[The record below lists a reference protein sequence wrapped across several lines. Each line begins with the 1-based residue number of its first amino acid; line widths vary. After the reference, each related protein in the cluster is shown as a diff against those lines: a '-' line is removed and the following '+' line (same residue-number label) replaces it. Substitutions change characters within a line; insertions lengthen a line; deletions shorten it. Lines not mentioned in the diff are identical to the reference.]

1 MAVAYIINPDR
12 KRDKKKAKKRI
23 QKRGARKN
31 PTPLLIISNPKRK
44 LKSYGGKKEMAKKK
58 AKKSA
63 TKKHHESR
71 ARKAPSINPK
81 RHHKKHAKKAFA
93 MNPKRHHGKHAK
105 RSVSVNPK
113 RRRHYRKNPDTFA
126 SIGDF
131 GKQVGLGLGGALV
144 TVMGTG
150 YILNAVAPTLAQ
162 NKAVLYISE
171 GAVIGGLGLFLHHIA
186 KAKDIAAPVA
196 FGGALMIGL
205 QIASDLVSQINNYIK
220 VSGHGRVSGYGQL
233 TSTPVPIM
241 IPNNANMSSNPYA
254 VRSEIYA

>member
-1 MAVAYIINPDR
+1 MAVAYIINPDK
-12 KRDKKKAKKRI
+12 KRDKKKAKR
-23 QKRGARKN
+23 RGARKN

-44 LKSYGGKKEMAKKK
+44 LKSNGGKKEMAKKK
-58 AKKSA
+58 STKKA
-63 TKKHHESR
+63 TKKHHKR
-71 ARKAPSINPK
+71 TAKKAAFSVNPK
-81 RHHKKHAKKAFA
+81 KSHRKHAKKAFA
-93 MNPKRHHGKHAK
+93 MNPKKHHGKHSK
-105 RSVSVNPK
+105 KSLSVNS

-150 YILNAVAPTLAQ
+150 YIINAVAPTLAQ

-171 GAVIGGLGLFLHHIA
+171 GAVIGGLGLFLHHVA

-220 VSGHGRVSGYGQL
+220 VSGHGRVSGFGQL
-233 TSTPVPIM
+233 TSAPTPIM

>member
-1 MAVAYIINPDR
+1 MAVAYIINPDK
-12 KRDKKKAKKRI
+12 KRDKKKAKKKI
-23 QKRGARKN
+23 KKRSASKN

-44 LKSYGGKKEMAKKK
+44 LKSNGGKKEMAKKK
-58 AKKSA
+58 STKKAS
-63 TKKHHESR
+63 KKHHKST
-71 ARKAPSINPK
+71 AKKAMFSINPK
-81 RHHKKHAKKAFA
+81 KSHRKHAKKAFA
-93 MNPKRHHGKHAK
+93 KKHYKKRAK
-105 RSVSVNPK
+105 SKIIVNHRK
-113 RRRHYRKNPDTFA
+113 RRYDKNPDTFA

-150 YILNAVAPTLAQ
+150 YILNAVAPTLAT

-171 GAVIGGLGLFLHHIA
+171 GAVIGGLGLFLHHVA
-186 KAKDIAAPVA
+186 KMKDIAAPVA

-220 VSGHGRVSGYGQL
+220 VSGYNRVSGYGQL
-233 TSTPVPIM
+233 TSSPRPVM
-241 IPNNANMSSNPYA
+241 IANNTGTTSPYA